1 MLDLNGLH
9 KIELKIIGEGVPL
22 KLELEKAANKLVDFG
37 IQRVGADLTKRVVLV
52 NTSRKAI
59 RISFDVD
66 D

>member
-37 IQRVGADLTKRVVLV
+37 IQRVGSDVIRRIVLV
-52 NTSRKAI
+52 NSRELLMNA
-59 RISFDVD
+59 RSFR
-66 D
+66 